1 MRLAAA
7 ALCVGALV
15 GCSRAP
21 EKHAAAP
28 RAAVVDAGPPPE
40 PAFSTAGADIS
51 WLVGTWERQSGQK
64 EWLLFNAPKEVAVI
78 AGKPP
83 AMIARGEFVPSG
95 RSISLFFRGTGGTQ
109 ERVLEAAPDRSEL
122 HEVGPTPATYRRGA
136 PP

>member
-1 MRLAAA
+1 MRYLLLALALVACNEDTKPARKRARPAAVEEEAEPKAAA
-7 ALCVGALV
+7 APV
-15 GCSRAP
+15 SDDP
-21 EKHAAAP
+21 
-28 RAAVVDAGPPPE
+28 
-40 PAFSTAGADIS
+40 SWIS
-51 WLVGTWERQSGQK
+51 GTWQK
-64 EWLLFNAPKEVAVI
+64 KGAREWLLFNPPAQVAVI